1 MRGVTSGQRSRKD
14 KQKWSSHIIASLS
27 CCANLCANANDG
39 ERDVKKVIIGTLFFS
54 LFLGLAEARP
64 LTSEEKSVI
73 ESSVRSQLKD
83 PDSAKFTFP
92 NLLEGNLTD
101 LPGRYC
107 GKVNAK
113 NSYGGYS
120 GDQWFATN
128 VNTIKNG
135 KVEVYTQ
142 EGSPL
147 NIAEICKQGGY
158 K

>member
-1 MRGVTSGQRSRKD
+1 M
-14 KQKWSSHIIASLS
+14 
-27 CCANLCANANDG
+27 
-39 ERDVKKVIIGTLFFS
+39 KKVIIGTLFCS
-54 LFLGLAEARP
+54 LFFGLAEARP
-64 LTSEEKSVI
+64 LTGAEKSII
-73 ESSVRSQLKD
+73 ESSVRAQLKD
-83 PDSAKFTFP
+83 PGSAKFTFP

-135 KVEVYTQ
+135 NVEVYTQ

>member
-1 MRGVTSGQRSRKD
+1 M
-14 KQKWSSHIIASLS
+14 
-27 CCANLCANANDG
+27 
-39 ERDVKKVIIGTLFFS
+39 KKVIIGTIFFS
-54 LFLGLAEARP
+54 LFFGLAEARP
-64 LTSEEKSVI
+64 LTREEKSVI